1 MKPRGIVANPKER
14 HTTLVAA
21 GVLEREGRILAA
33 RRKKGSHL
41 EGHWEFPGGKI
52 EPDES
57 PEECLVRELAEE
69 IGVRVRPKEILEVV
83 FHRYPEKSVVLLFYR
98 CDLLE
103 GEPKALEC
111 DEVRWVALADLRS
124 LDWAP
129 ADIPFVERL
138 ADAPRQSWAQARE
151 NFVGDGAD

>member
-1 MKPRGIVANPKER
+1 MKPQGIVANPR
-14 HTTLVAA
+14 GRYTILVAA
-21 GVLEREGRILAA
+21 GVLEREGRILAT
-33 RRKKGSHL
+33 RRKRGSHL

-69 IGVRVRPKEILEVV
+69 IGVRVRPRKILEVV
-83 FHRYPEKSVVLLFYR
+83 FHRYPEKSVLLLFYR

-103 GEPKALEC
+103 GEPRAIEC
-111 DEVRWVALADLRS
+111 DEVRWVALEDLPS

-129 ADIPFVERL
+129 ADIPFVETL
-138 ADAPRQSWAQARE
+138 AETTR
-151 NFVGDGAD
+151 

>member
-1 MKPRGIVANPKER
+1 MKPRGIVANS
-14 HTTLVAA
+14 TILVAA
-21 GVLEREGRILAA
+21 GVLEREGRVLAA

-52 EPDES
+52 EAGES

-69 IGVRVRPKEILEVV
+69 IGVVVEPRGILEVV
-83 FHRYPEKSVVLLFYR
+83 FHRYPEKNVLLLFYR

-103 GEPKALEC
+103 GEPHALEC
-111 DEVRWVALADLRS
+111 DEIRWVALADLPS

-129 ADIPFVERL
+129 ADIPFVLKL
-138 ADAPRQSWAQARE
+138 ANHSR
-151 NFVGDGAD
+151 

>member
-1 MKPRGIVANPKER
+1 MKPRGIVANS
-14 HTTLVAA
+14 TILVAA
-21 GVLEREGRILAA
+21 GVLEREGSVLAA

-52 EPDES
+52 EAGES

-69 IGVRVRPKEILEVV
+69 IGVVVEPRGILEVV
-83 FHRYPEKSVVLLFYR
+83 FHRYPEKNVLLLFYR

-103 GEPKALEC
+103 GEPRALEC
-111 DEVRWVALADLRS
+111 DEIRWVALPDLPS

-129 ADIPFVERL
+129 ADVPFVRRL
-138 ADAPRQSWAQARE
+138 ANHTR
-151 NFVGDGAD
+151 

>member
-1 MKPRGIVANPKER
+1 MKPRGIVANSIER
-14 HTTLVAA
+14 HTVLVAA
-21 GVLEREGRILAA
+21 AVLERDGKVLAA

-69 IGVRVRPKEILEVV
+69 IGVRVRSRGILEVV
-83 FHRYPEKSVVLLFYR
+83 FHRYPEKNVLLLFYR
-98 CDLLE
+98 CDLLG
-103 GEPKALEC
+103 GEPRAIEC
-111 DEVRWVALADLRS
+111 DEVRWVASEDLTS

-129 ADIPFVERL
+129 ADIPFVRRL
-138 ADAPRQSWAQARE
+138 AETAR
-151 NFVGDGAD
+151 